1 MKKVIYCHGE
11 KEEYA
16 TIVCVLSLNFRNYST
31 SDQEIFSKLNFDILQ
46 ADIASQAKFVS
57 TRKY

>member
-11 KEEYA
+11 KEEYV
-16 TIVCVLSLNFRNYST
+16 TIVCVLSLNFGNYST
-31 SDQEIFSKLNFDILQ
+31 PNQEIFSKLNFDILQ

-57 TRKY
+57 TRQN